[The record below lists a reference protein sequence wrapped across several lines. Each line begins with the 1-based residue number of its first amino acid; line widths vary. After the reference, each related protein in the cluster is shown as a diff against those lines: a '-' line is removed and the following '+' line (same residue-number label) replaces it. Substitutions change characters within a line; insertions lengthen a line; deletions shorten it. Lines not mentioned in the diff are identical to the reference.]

1 VGRRSRALL
10 LLSALA
16 FGCSP
21 SPDVAQPLES
31 GPPEDAGPFV
41 PDFCK
46 PSLDAGAGAALTIGE
61 GQTLYRDIVD
71 DASLLWEKGPQGG
84 HHVWI
89 ALRQKNLRRIGT
101 IITIDLH
108 DVQDPASPKLI
119 NHSRLVFGFDR
130 DEGGWCTLTGLRMQ
144 LDNAGIDL
152 SALQN
157 HRIEVKA
164 KLDDP
169 DGATASAVK
178 HIIVSGLVD

>member
-1 VGRRSRALL
+1 MGRRSRALL

-16 FGCSP
+16 ACSP
-21 SPDVAQPLES
+21 APEGAVGIDS
-31 GPPEDAGPFV
+31 GPPADAGPFA
-41 PDFCK
+41 PDVCK
-46 PSLDAGAGAALTIGE
+46 SSLDAGATAQLTIGE
-61 GQTLYRDIVD
+61 GQTFYRDIVD
-71 DASLLWEKGPQGG
+71 DAALTWEKGPQGG

-108 DVQDPASPKLI
+108 DIQDPANPKLL

-144 LDNAGIDL
+144 LDNSGIDL
-152 SALQN
+152 AALQG
-157 HRIEVKA
+157 HRIEVDA

-169 DGATASAVK
+169 DGATASAK
-178 HIIVSGLVD
+178 KNIVVNGLVD

>member
-1 VGRRSRALL
+1 MGRRSRALL
-10 LLSALA
+10 LLSALSA
-16 FGCSP
+16 CSP
-21 SPDVAQPLES
+21 APEPAKPLDS
-31 GPPEDAGPFV
+31 GGPEDAGPFA
-41 PDFCK
+41 PDYCK
-46 PSLDAGAGAALTIGE
+46 PSLAAGASAALTIGE
-61 GQTLYRDIVD
+61 GQSFYRDIVD
-71 DASLLWEKGPQGG
+71 DTALQWEKGPQGG

-108 DVQDPASPKLI
+108 DIQDPASPKLL

-152 SALQN
+152 ATLQN

-178 HIIVSGLVD
+178 TIIVSGLVD